1 MWPYDSDG
9 FDPPAPVFEAVL
21 RLRKEVQQTV
31 LMQVDSGADL
41 SCIPERIVP
50 SSGPLRYGLTYVA
63 GYEGEVA
70 AKKTVF
76 ISIRF
81 GEYRFDN
88 IEVLPISGR
97 IGLIGRDLL
106 NSLEVTLDGPNRTL
120 FVDGH

>member
-9 FDPPAPVFEAVL
+9 FDPPAPVLEAVL
-21 RLRKEVQQTV
+21 ILHAGDRHTV

-41 SCIPERIVP
+41 SCIPARIVP
-50 SSGPLRYGLTYVA
+50 ASGPLRYGLTYVA
-63 GYEGEVA
+63 GFEGGVA

-81 GEYRFDN
+81 GEHRFDD

-106 NSLEVTLDGPNRTL
+106 NSLEVTLDGPNRVL
-120 FVDGH
+120 FVDGR